1 MPQSPP
7 LENTGEHKAM
17 GATAP
22 GQGIKGENA
31 SDASQR
37 REYFGGGETTGQT
50 NQAGAGDDISRGIAA
65 AQDSAN
71 RAADKY
77 KADKEKRFE

>member
-1 MPQSPP
+1 MPESPP

-22 GQGIKGENA
+22 GQGIKGEMA

-37 REYFGGGETTGQT
+37 KAYFEGGETEGQT
-50 NQAGAGDDISRGIAA
+50 NQAGDSISKGVTAAEESAG
-65 AQDSAN
+65 

-77 KADKEKRFE
+77 KEDKEKRF